1 MGAFSNSGP
10 LAGTN
15 NVVNIHLYGVS
26 ANATVN
32 ATSSLPGEPAGTN
45 TVNIF
50 R

>member
-1 MGAFSNSGP
+1 
-10 LAGTN
+10 
-15 NVVNIHLYGVS
+15 VS

-32 ATSSLPGEPAGTN
+32 TTPSLPGEPAGTN